1 MRIYKLTYIA
11 HELNAALGSGRF
23 HDISY
28 DEVWRHIDDGTI
40 FTFLGDRLNL
50 AVPFSVLGPVDRI
63 ELLLEWDEYRGC
75 VEPFRFDGHRSGLCL
90 LVAYLLQGIMRRS
103 REPRY
108 RLLPEKFDAALLYDN
123 RDVEA

>member
-1 MRIYKLTYIA
+1 MRISRLKYIA

-28 DEVWRHIDDGTI
+28 DEVWERIDNGTI
-40 FTFLGDRLNL
+40 FTFLSNRLDL
-50 AVPFSVLGPVDRI
+50 AVPLSVLGPVDRI
-63 ELLLEWDEYRGC
+63 ELLVEWEEYRGC

-90 LVAYLLQGIMRRS
+90 LVAYLLEGILRRA
-103 REPRY
+103 RDPRY